1 MNVEQMLQR
10 ILEKQEAIEV
20 MLVAQAKAAKNYQW
34 VEGYACGSTEEA
46 GINGKRSV
54 YVLLYG
60 PGEHMQDPM
69 VKVYPN
75 DSRGL
80 PLFIRNAVRWDAPD
94 DYPTIS
100 SQAAK
105 KAKQVQRGK
114 FVQCPRFA
122 IIRWDGKET
131 QMGPQKMLGG
141 VVHWTK
147 EAREAE
153 RRAQGP
159 QPAQAQPRPEELLD
173 EGPLWGEDAP
183 EQKVIDSIEHDG
195 SLYVAVE
202 DGDLGC
208 SLWTNHKDYMRDAHK
223 HHFAT
228 INGQRMVVLGDT
240 DSGRVA
246 DLPAP
251 VARWWDGDGPK
262 QIVLQADQ
270 KRDGIVAELWTLFPA
285 VYKKWKA
292 EAEKIA
298 SGVSNRTDQLNELT
312 VEELAKVRAIVLLD
326 KLGLATY
333 KEDWYAI
340 LGDRVGQAGAKS
352 VYGMPVE
359 ALRKLYGEVEKAGKP
374 QTPQERLQ
382 ALGEQLYANQWPQ
395 VLAHN
400 VKRLTGVEGKDVG
413 ALTGDQLQKLI
424 GGLEKLKEQRQ
435 LA

>member
-46 GINGKRSV
+46 GLNGKRSV

-80 PLFIRNAVRWDAPD
+80 PLFIRNAVHWDAPD

-105 KAKQVQRGK
+105 KAKQVQRNK
-114 FVQCPRFA
+114 YVQCPRFA

-153 RRAQGP
+153 RRAQSG
-159 QPAQAQPRPEELLD
+159 QPAAQVQTHEEPPE

-183 EQKVIDSIEHDG
+183 
-195 SLYVAVE
+195 AVE
-202 DGDLGC
+202 
-208 SLWTNHKDYMRDAHK
+208 A
-223 HHFAT
+223 
-228 INGQRMVVLGDT
+228 
-240 DSGRVA
+240 
-246 DLPAP
+246 AP
-251 VARWWDGDGPK
+251 TEVDP
-262 QIVLQADQ
+262 
-270 KRDGIVAELWTLFPA
+270 KRDGIVAELWTLFPL
-285 VYKKWKA
+285 VYKGWKA
-292 EAEKIA
+292 ESEKIA
-298 SGVSNRTDQLNELT
+298 SGISGRTGQLNELT

-333 KEDWYAI
+333 KNDWYPRLAEK
-340 LGDRVGQAGAKS
+340 VKAAGAQS
-352 VYGMPVE
+352 VYVMPVE
-359 ALRKLYGEVEKAGKP
+359 ALRKLYSEIEKAAKP
-374 QTPQERLQ
+374 TTPRDRLQ
-382 ALGEQLYANQWPQ
+382 ALGDQLYGNQWPQ

-400 VKRLTGVEGKDVG
+400 VKRLTGADDRAIGDLKD
-413 ALTGDQLQKLI
+413 DQLQKLI

>member
-80 PLFIRNAVRWDAPD
+80 PNFIRNAVRWDAPD

-147 EAREAE
+147 DAREAE
-153 RRAQGP
+153 RRAQGG
-159 QPAQAQPRPEELLD
+159 QPAQAQSRQEEPPD
-173 EGPLWGEDAP
+173 EEPLWGEDAP
-183 EQKVIDSIEHDG
+183 EEQ
-195 SLYVAVE
+195 A
-202 DGDLGC
+202 
-208 SLWTNHKDYMRDAHK
+208 
-223 HHFAT
+223 
-228 INGQRMVVLGDT
+228 
-240 DSGRVA
+240 
-246 DLPAP
+246 AP
-251 VARWWDGDGPK
+251 
-262 QIVLQADQ
+262 QADS

-382 ALGEQLYANQWPQ
+382 ALGEQIYANQWPQ